1 MGEPTRV
8 AVEGHDVEL
17 VPERL
22 YRLGGLIS
30 LRGTISW
37 VPKAAVGH
45 LPVNCYLLRE
55 NASWLLV
62 DTGVPAH
69 AAQIGEQLHRLVPS
83 EEELQ
88 LYVTRIEPDVVSNLR
103 MLTNHFGVEKVY
115 GGGVMN
121 PFDYFDDLSAEAHI
135 QADSGLRL
143 IRMSPDSSVELAA
156 TRPLKLVPTAL
167 RLLYTFWAYD
177 SETKTM
183 FTSDS
188 FGHAYLNDPS
198 EQPVVTS
205 ANDTSTLD
213 QVRAHLLTKFDWLQG
228 ADTDV
233 IHDDVA
239 RIFETY
245 DVEIIAPSS
254 GMVLQGKDVVDRHV
268 GMVKQV
274 LLDLYDDQT

>member
-1 MGEPTRV
+1 MGEPAQV
-8 AVEGHDVEL
+8 AVGGHDVEL
-17 VPERL
+17 VPEKL
-22 YRLGGLIS
+22 YRLGGLTP

-37 VPKAAVGH
+37 VPKAAAGY
-45 LPVNCYLLRE
+45 LPVNSYLLRE
-55 NASWLLV
+55 DASALLI

-69 AAQIGEQLHRLVPS
+69 AAEISEQLQRLVPAGGD
-83 EEELQ
+83 LQ

-103 MLTNHFGVEKVY
+103 MLTNRFGVEKVY

-143 IRMSPDSSVELAA
+143 IRMAPDSAVELSP
-156 TRPLKLVPTAL
+156 TRPIHLVPTAL

-188 FGHAYLNDPS
+188 FGHAYLDDPS
-198 EQPVVTS
+198 EPPVVTA
-205 ANDTSTLD
+205 ANDTVTPD
-213 QVRAHLLTKFDWLQG
+213 EVRAHLLTKFDWLQG

-233 IHDDVA
+233 IHDDIA
-239 RIFETY
+239 HIFDTY

-254 GMVLQGKDVVDRHV
+254 GMVLRGKDVVDRHV

-274 LLDLYDDQT
+274 LLDLYDEQP